1 MLPVFDRMALRLL
14 AEYRRLVLWVPVAVA
29 AGGVWY
35 FALQTEPSALCGL
48 VLPFGVAC
56 VSSVVLWMWWGTVW
70 GRVLGTGCAAL
81 AIGFASAWGAA
92 HRHAPMPELPR
103 RAIELSGTIRRVTQ
117 GVAPKT
123 GLATRTIEVV
133 AAQFETP
140 LDSGMAPLRR
150 SLRLKLRPDDTQPL
164 FPGDTVWLR
173 AMLTPPPFPAYPGG
187 RDMQREAWF
196 ADLAGYGRVLDPVE
210 RLNTT
215 TPRGIGFT
223 VQLEPAREA
232 LDQRIRAVLPGAV
245 GAVATTLLT
254 GETASIPQT
263 VRQEFAVSGL
273 AHVLA
278 VAGLHLGLVMTVIMV
293 AARFAFARWEWA
305 SLRWPCKALSAFV
318 ALGGG
323 FGYAALTG
331 LHLPVIRSLVMA
343 TVVVVGLSIG
353 RRSVSLRGL
362 ALAALA
368 MLVWHPEYVLSAAF
382 QMSFVAVMALAAGYE
397 VAGPKLAAFRALTFK
412 PAWLQ
417 LAHRATHHAL
427 VLGLTSLLAGLST
440 LPVVMAHFGQIQPF
454 FVIAN
459 LFVVPVMALW
469 VMPLGL
475 VALLLVPFHGE
486 ALALIPMG
494 WGVRLI
500 IASAHVVAQWPAAR
514 IMVPAM
520 PPWALGL
527 IILGLCWL
535 CLWRQTWRFWGLAPI
550 GVGLLV
556 PFVVLRPTMMISPDG
571 GMVGLYQQKTLWVGG
586 QSRDAAWLGFAWQQ
600 AVAAQTIKPFPVQGE
615 VLDGALSCD
624 SDGEAGLCFFSAA
637 NKVFLLRLHDR
648 SDGMQGLPDTVCK
661 GVDAVISFAPLRQSC
676 PDVPL
681 RLDRFSAW
689 RNGAQ
694 TVFVTAKAVDLQ
706 TDRAWQGTRPWVLK
720 PGGHGQPNL
729 PLAQAE

>member
-29 AGGVWY
+29 AGSEWY

-48 VLPFGVAC
+48 VLPLGVAC
-56 VSSVVLWMWWGTVW
+56 VSSVVLWMWRGTVW
-70 GRVLGTGCAAL
+70 GRVLGTGCAAV
-81 AIGFASAWGAA
+81 AIGFASAWVAA

-150 SLRLKLRPDDTQPL
+150 SLRLKLKPDDTQPL

-223 VQLEPAREA
+223 VQLEPVREA

-293 AARFAFARWEWA
+293 AARLAFARWEWA

-323 FGYAALTG
+323 VGYAALTG

-475 VALLLVPFHGE
+475 MALLLVPFHGE

-535 CLWRQTWRFWGLAPI
+535 CLWRQTWRFWGLAPV

-556 PFVVLRPTMMISPDG
+556 PFLVLRPTMMISPDG
-571 GMVGLYQQKTLWVGG
+571 GMVGLYQQKILWVGG
-586 QSRDAAWLGFAWQQ
+586 QSRDAAWLGAAWQQ

-661 GVDAVISFAPLRQSC
+661 GVDAVISSAPLRQSC